1 MTTPFHE
8 GIPDAAFPMMS
19 GLAHQPL
26 VSIPE
31 RGNAI
36 VHQCRG
42 CGREVLFSGRDIC
55 RLFPAWL
62 TRDVWAW
69 AAAMKC
75 DDCASPRQA
84 FHCISD
90 TASQGF
96 NGGPGDPTEAQ
107 YIRRLMAWL
116 PDGGL
121 RIDDVAYL
129 VCSVDPTK
137 LRDAGFA
144 EDVVMLFTSPYCST
158 HYRPTKLPSQPRMGK
173 GRHPEG

>member
-1 MTTPFHE
+1 MTTSFLE
-8 GIPDAAFPMMS
+8 SIPDDAFPMMS

-36 VHQCRG
+36 VQQCHG
-42 CGREVLFSGRDIC
+42 CRREVLFSGRDLC

-75 DDCASPRQA
+75 DECPSPRQA
-84 FHCISD
+84 FHSTGD
-90 TASQGF
+90 TGSHGF
-96 NGGPGDPTEAQ
+96 HGGPGDPAEAQ
-107 YIRRLMAWL
+107 YVRRLIAWL

-129 VCSVDPTK
+129 IRGVDPTK
-137 LRDAGFA
+137 LRDAGFE
-144 EDVVMLFTSPYCST
+144 EDVVMLFTSPYCSA
-158 HYRPTKLPSQPRMGK
+158 HYRPTRALHRPGMIK